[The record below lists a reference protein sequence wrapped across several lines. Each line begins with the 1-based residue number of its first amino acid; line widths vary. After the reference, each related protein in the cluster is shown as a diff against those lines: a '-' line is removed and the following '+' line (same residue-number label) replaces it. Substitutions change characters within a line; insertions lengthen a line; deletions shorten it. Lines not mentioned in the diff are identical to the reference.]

1 MDYTN
6 EKHDDKTLN
15 FLNGI
20 LRDSLF
26 QWILSLIRSDNA
38 SIYYP
43 SWLILQTTS

>member
-20 LRDSLF
+20 LRDSLL

-38 SIYYP
+38 SILN
-43 SWLILQTTS
+43 SLTMDNHLL

>member
-26 QWILSLIRSDNA
+26 QWILSLITSDNP
-38 SIYYP
+38 SILN
-43 SWLILQTTS
+43 SFTMDNHLL

>member
-38 SIYYP
+38 STLN
-43 SWLILQTTS
+43 SFTMDNHLL